1 MAGGALGCCRPVGV
15 FDPTSV
21 PPVAPEPVAA
31 PQSRRRRGLKLAM
44 LVLGTVLLVGVPSA
58 VALVVALNRGSGDEL
73 ARLVPANVDLYA
85 TALLDPSLTEKRN
98 LQSVLERF
106 PQLHTQQQIHDTI
119 DNGLEDAFKGS
130 GLDYKRDVA
139 PWLGSQIAAIAD
151 IGAKQQSGA
160 VLLRSKDEH
169 ATSVAL
175 DKAKKSSDD
184 TWTTQGHGGVTVYI
198 AHHRSG
204 GNDGAY
210 AVFDHTAVLAS
221 DAALINSVIDTDQ
234 GRTANLAALAGY
246 KQTLQAL
253 PADNLGVLYVNA
265 ASLVH
270 TLKGVIGNVANG
282 APAFI
287 TDALDNLDAY
297 QSFGATVSLQPKSV
311 ALDTV
316 MLTDPAR
323 MTASMRQAL
332 STVPRRSA
340 MLGWIPQ
347 DSYAL
352 IASSGG
358 SGGASSLPVAALGAV
373 AGLTVIGQ
381 QVSGTNS
388 GDSSSGP
395 SSDQLTQALQQL
407 GLTGPDGIAN
417 HLTGE
422 SALFVTPPTA
432 AGGLPVGAVAVLGT
446 DDPAKM
452 ETLLQ
457 NLGSIITGGGQ
468 TAQWQVEHHGAIDI
482 HYLDL
487 SSQAGVLP
495 AYAMVDGYAVIGTD
509 PAAVRHAID
518 AHRGVESDVTSSSAF
533 RGSEAGAATGQVLFF
548 DLQHILGAVED
559 NLPSRD
565 RADFD
570 KNVAPDLRP
579 LRTLVVTS
587 SGDVH
592 HQSTH
597 VVVTLN

>member
-1 MAGGALGCCRPVGV
+1 MAGGALGCCAPVDV
-15 FDPTSV
+15 LDPIS
-21 PPVAPEPVAA
+21 EPTAA
-31 PQSRRRRGLKLAM
+31 PPSRTRRGLKLAM

-73 ARLVPANVDLYA
+73 ARMVPANVDIYA
-85 TALLDPSLTEKRN
+85 TALLDPSLAQKRN

-160 VLLRSKDEH
+160 VLLRSNDEH

-175 DKAKKSSDD
+175 DKAKTSTDD

-270 TLKGVIGNVANG
+270 TLKGVIGNVSSG
-282 APAFI
+282 APAYI
-287 TDALDNLDAY
+287 TEALDNLDAY

-316 MLTDPAR
+316 MLTDPAK
-323 MTASMRQAL
+323 MTASMRQTL

-340 MLGWIPQ
+340 MLGWIPK

-381 QVSGTNS
+381 QVSGTSSS

-422 SALFVTPPTA
+422 SALFVTRPTV
-432 AGGLPVGAVAVLGT
+432 AGGLPVSAVAVLGT
-446 DDPAKM
+446 DDPVKM

-509 PAAVRHAID
+509 PGAVRHAID
-518 AHRGVESDVTSSSAF
+518 AHRGVENDVTSSSAF

-548 DLQHILGAVED
+548 DLQHILAAVED
-559 NLPSRD
+559 NLPSGD